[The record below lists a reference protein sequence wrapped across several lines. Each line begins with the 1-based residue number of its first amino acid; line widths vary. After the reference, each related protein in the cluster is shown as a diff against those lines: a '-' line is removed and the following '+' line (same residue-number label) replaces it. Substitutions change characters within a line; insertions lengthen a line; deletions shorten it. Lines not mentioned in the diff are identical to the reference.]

1 VESDVLTGVLE
12 PADFI
17 ISNPPYLVDA
27 KQRTYRNGG
36 GDWGC
41 DLSRRILEESTEKLE
56 RGGKLLLYS
65 GTPIVNGTDVL
76 LQTLRPILASRT
88 TAFRYEEVD
97 PDVFGEELEQ
107 APYGTADRLAVVTL
121 TLEERDLK
129 R

>member
-1 VESDVLTGVLE
+1 
-12 PADFI
+12 
-17 ISNPPYLVDA
+17 
-27 KQRTYRNGG
+27 
-36 GDWGC
+36 
-41 DLSRRILEESTEKLE
+41 LEESTEKLE

-76 LQTLRPILASRT
+76 LQILRPILASRT